1 MGKNLTQYH
10 HTAPSNGSKLLTQ
23 PKSHGGSFRRIWVKR
38 IGGNPTTISVGPMDL
53 IDDIKTEI
61 FKRFPNSLAR
71 RYDPSDI
78 RIMLTLHHGDKMSA
92 SRRYKLSKTG
102 LSGRIK
108 ADPSDDSLT
117 QPFHYTSGS
126 MIVLEPDQNVWEFL
140 DDQFTGP
147 MAMSDAFLIDVDDK
161 RVPDK
166 AFASYGVQDDID
178 NASSADLDK
187 IHIPQTTLGP
197 SRHSP
202 SEGNNQYQ
210 MPRTHQPMPIRHG
223 SGDKYRSASPNLSAR
238 SPPSHLASQHKR
250 SISNPPQSPIS
261 SLGQQS
267 RSAIAQA
274 VLLLPK
280 NFSLGEQ
287 HTLKRMTEGGHDTPR
302 NLPATESKDE
312 MKKRKDT
319 GDEIS
324 SSASRDSVLLLDT
337 QRHNPSGER
346 QKGALGRTNTDIAT
360 PVGHSAK
367 QVNSVSRSSQDS
379 MQISLESKGHDDV
392 QSQVPKVK
400 KKETTINT
408 NTFEKVL
415 PKISVLVVED
425 NSINQAILGAFLR
438 KHKIHYQIAKN
449 GQEAVDKWRK
459 GGFHLVLMDIQLPV
473 KSGIEATKEIRH
485 LEKVNRIG
493 VFAQREIANSTHDL
507 CKIKE
512 EDKLDLMIFRSPVII
527 VALTASSNSSID
539 KKNALTAGCN
549 DFLTKPVNL
558 VWLQNKI
565 TEWGCMQALIDFD
578 AWRVKDDSQSL
589 TSGRIVINDSK
600 PEKDSR
606 RKSMTAP

>member
-10 HTAPSNGSKLLTQ
+10 HNSASNGSKPLSQT
-23 PKSHGGSFRRIWVKR
+23 KSHGGSSRRIWVKR
-38 IGGNPTTISVGPMDL
+38 IGGNPTTISVGPVDL
-53 IDDIKTEI
+53 IDDVKTEI
-61 FKRFPNSLAR
+61 LKKFPNSLAR
-71 RYDPSDI
+71 RCDPSDI
-78 RIMLTLHHGDKMSA
+78 RIMLILHHGDKISA
-92 SRRYKLSKTG
+92 SRRYKLSKTS
-102 LSGRIK
+102 LSGRLK
-108 ADPSDDSLT
+108 TESSDDNLIQPSNLT
-117 QPFHYTSGS
+117 PGS
-126 MIVLEPDQNVWEFL
+126 AIVLEPDQNVWEFL
-140 DDQFTGP
+140 DDHFTGP

-166 AFASYGVQDDID
+166 VSISYGVRGDID
-178 NASSADLDK
+178 DASSANLEK
-187 IHIPQTTLGP
+187 FHIPQTMGQ

-202 SEGNNQYQ
+202 SEANNQYHT
-210 MPRTHQPMPIRHG
+210 PRTHQPTPIRQG
-223 SGDKYRSASPNLSAR
+223 SADKYRSASPNLSAR
-238 SPPSHLASQHKR
+238 SPPSHLASKHKR

-267 RSAIAQA
+267 RSSIAQA

-287 HTLKRMTEGGHDTPR
+287 HTLKRMTEGGHTTPR
-302 NLPATESKDE
+302 NLSSTEPKDDVDKSKAE
-312 MKKRKDT
+312 
-319 GDEIS
+319 GDGT
-324 SSASRDSVLLLDT
+324 SSASQELTQSLDS
-337 QRHNPSGER
+337 QRHHASGER
-346 QKGALGRTNTDIAT
+346 QNGAMSRTHTDIAT
-360 PVGHSAK
+360 SASHSAQ
-367 QVNSVSRSSQDS
+367 QVNSTSRSSQDS
-379 MQISLESKGHDDV
+379 VQVPLESKGNDDV

-400 KKETTINT
+400 QKETTINT

-493 VFAQREIANSTHDL
+493 VFAQREIASSTHDL
-507 CKIKE
+507 RKIKE
-512 EDKLDLMIFRSPVII
+512 EEKLDLMIFRSPVII

-578 AWRVKDDSQSL
+578 AWRVKGDSQNP
-589 TSGRIVINDSK
+589 TSSRMVSNDSRA
-600 PEKDSR
+600 EKDSR
-606 RKSMTAP
+606 RKPTTAP